1 MTPEHHDFVYGLP
14 EINREEIQKA
24 QHVANPGCF
33 ATCIQVALLPA
44 AYLNLLK
51 EDSKKRRCTSFIID
65 IVFTVLLFGAGLS
78 MVLLTKDDADLSAE
92 IMPIGITIGIIG
104 LVLTVLLIII
114 SKIYKEKDPEITV
127 E

>member
-1 MTPEHHDFVYGLP
+1 ML
-14 EINREEIQKA
+14 
-24 QHVANPGCF
+24 F
-33 ATCIQVALLPA
+33 AILVVLVFIPVALSI
-44 AYLNLLK
+44 LNLLK